1 MAPVQKK
8 QVILK
13 SPKKYVINV
22 AVNAD
27 NEVVDVAALE
37 KFLVEHIKVDGR
49 TSNLGDLVTVTREG
63 NKIIIISL
71 TKFSGKYAKY
81 LTKKFL
87 KKNNLRDWIR
97 LVASSQGE
105 YELKFFNLS
114 VSDDEAEE
122 EDDDEEEEE

>member
-1 MAPVQKK
+1 M
-8 QVILK
+8 K